1 MAVWQ
6 GDYCSSIK
14 LTSFSFKWLAQLVN
28 QLELEEVM
36 EVARQKWKGQK
47 TRDTN
52 KRIRSRGKKKTDT
65 RTHTH
70 TQLGIVFPRLS
81 LSGANTKGA
90 GRAGGSGAKG
100 AHQLNLMT
108 ICGRRRRKEA
118 LHKTKPNRNEPK
130 AEQPYPAGRDR
141 VDKFRCVIYM
151 CVCVFVKLTTTQL
164 NAAGHRHTQSGHSQ
178 ASRVL
183 IYI

>member
-1 MAVWQ
+1 MRQ

-70 TQLGIVFPRLS
+70 T
-81 LSGANTKGA
+81 AW
-90 GRAGGSGAKG
+90 
-100 AHQLNLMT
+100 
-108 ICGRRRRKEA
+108 
-118 LHKTKPNRNEPK
+118 
-130 AEQPYPAGRDR
+130 
-141 VDKFRCVIYM
+141 
-151 CVCVFVKLTTTQL
+151 
-164 NAAGHRHTQSGHSQ
+164 HSFS
-178 ASRVL
+178 APFFEWSKH
-183 IYI
+183 